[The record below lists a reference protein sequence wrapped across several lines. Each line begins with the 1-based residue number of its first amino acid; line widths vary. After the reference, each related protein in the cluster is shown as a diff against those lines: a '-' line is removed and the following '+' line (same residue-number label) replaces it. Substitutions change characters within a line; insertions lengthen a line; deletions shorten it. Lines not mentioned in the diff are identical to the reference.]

1 MVVPITR
8 EHELAMEGRRRQVED
23 YVLELAGV
31 MLEGDDLTRHEIEKL
46 AQLSGEYVYEL
57 KEYERWSEIDA
68 KEKEEKAEDGN
79 KH

>member
-8 EHELAMEGRRRQVED
+8 EHELAMEGRRRLVED
-23 YVLELAGV
+23 YVLELVGV
-31 MLEGDDLTRHEIEKL
+31 MLEGDDLTRVEIEKL

-57 KEYERWSEIDA
+57 KEYGRWSEIDA